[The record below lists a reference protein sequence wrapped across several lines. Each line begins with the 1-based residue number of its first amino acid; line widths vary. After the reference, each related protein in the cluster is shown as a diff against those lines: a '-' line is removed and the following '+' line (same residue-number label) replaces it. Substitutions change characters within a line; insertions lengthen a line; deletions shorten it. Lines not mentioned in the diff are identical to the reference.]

1 MAQARTKQ
9 TDPTTKKR
17 PRRMSATSDTEK
29 QLHRLKKKA
38 TSETEKELHKLKKK
52 IERLLPLKTVT
63 TPRQIEVEVTPIAEP
78 LVTKEVDRAR
88 LVRISALAEKVFGD
102 HDKAHRWLGQPKR
115 ALGGKAPLSYV
126 TDEKREQIVKEM
138 LYQIDYGIFS

>member
-9 TDPTTKKR
+9 TAPTARRKKR
-17 PRRMSATSDTEK
+17 LRR
-29 QLHRLKKKA
+29 RVA
-38 TSETEKELHKLKKK
+38 TSETEQKKLNKKKK
-52 IERLLPLKTVT
+52 IERLLALKTVKR
-63 TPRQIEVEVTPIAEP
+63 PRQIEVEVTPSAEP
-78 LVTKEVDRAR
+78 LVTKEVDRVR
-88 LVRISALAEKVFGD
+88 LARISALAEKVFGD
-102 HDKAHRWLGQPKR
+102 HGKAYRWLGQPKR